1 MKVMFICEAS
11 VQNNE
16 LRCASWIKSLAAN
29 LGKAF
34 VLTIASP
41 LVAENAVVWQ
51 HDRQL
56 LLVPFCSD
64 GEAAVRQIQAVNPD
78 VIVIFGTEKAY
89 TLPAVRACQ
98 TAGLLAK
105 TALFAQGI
113 CRACAAHYA
122 DGVPSKIVNRYTFRD
137 VLRRQ
142 NIRREQRLLAEKAE
156 GEREAVAL
164 VPHFIGRTSL
174 DRALAQELRPDVRY
188 YACNDILRES
198 FYNGSWNPATMEKH
212 RIFISQFYY
221 PIKGFHYLLEAAAQ
235 LKDAYPDF
243 VIVAAGYNPIH
254 TSVDKN
260 ELKDSSYIR
269 YIKSLIR
276 QYQLQ
281 THIILPGELSEAQ
294 MKEAYLKANVF
305 VMPSTI
311 ENSPNSLAE
320 AMMLG
325 VPCIA
330 ADVGGVADLA
340 SSPYEALI
348 YPPSDTH
355 RLSEYIG
362 NVFDNSSLAASLSQ
376 NGKARAERLYD
387 RTRNIR
393 VFEQILTDIQNFRN
407 ELNP

>member
-1 MKVMFICEAS
+1 MKVMFICEAA

-16 LRCASWIKSLAAN
+16 LRCASWIKSLASH
-29 LGKAF
+29 LGEAF
-34 VLTIASP
+34 ALILASP
-41 LVAENAVVWQ
+41 LVAENALV
-51 HDRQL
+51 RQNGRQIM
-56 LLVPFCSD
+56 LVPFYAD
-64 GEAAVRQIQAVNPD
+64 IKAAAGQIQAVSPE
-78 VIVIFGTEKAY
+78 VIVIFGTEKSY
-89 TLPAVRACQ
+89 TLSAVKACQ
-98 TAGLLAK
+98 AAGVLAK

-122 DGVPSKIVNRYTFRD
+122 DGVPSKIVRRYTFRD

-142 NIRREQRLLAEKAE
+142 NIQREQQMLVKKAE
-156 GEREAVAL
+156 DERQAVAM

-174 DRALAQELRPDVRY
+174 DRALAQEIHPNAHY
-188 YACNDILRES
+188 YACNDILREC
-198 FYNGSWNPATMEKH
+198 FYSGSWNPVTMEKH

-235 LKDAYPDF
+235 LREAYPDF

-254 TSVDKN
+254 SAVDKN

-269 YIKSLIR
+269 YIKSLIQR
-276 QYQLQ
+276 YQLQ
-281 THIILPGELSEAQ
+281 KHIVLPGELSEDR

-330 ADVGGVADLA
+330 ADVGGIADLA
-340 SSPYEALI
+340 SSPTEALI
-348 YPPSDTH
+348 YPSSDTR
-355 RLSEYIG
+355 RLAEYIS
-362 NVFDNSSLAASLSQ
+362 NVFDNPSLAASLSQ
-376 NGKARAERLYD
+376 NGKDRAERLYD
-387 RTRNIR
+387 RTRNIKA
-393 VFEQILTDIQNFRN
+393 FEQILTDIQKS
-407 ELNP
+407 PK